1 MKQKLQFKR
10 KSVNL
15 YYYCYW
21 CNNFDFFLKIY
32 EELYLT
38 FYHNKKKHRSRYN
51 KKKHNKWIQERFLID
66 FQWNTIFKPYLIFF
80 FSPQELNMGNMGN
93 LHIKEAWIWCI
104 DTCPPCQRHS
114 QMIVEMAYFYSYF
127 YYY

>member
-1 MKQKLQFKR
+1 MLICEYSATCRDLSIF
-10 KSVNL
+10 L
-15 YYYCYW
+15 
-21 CNNFDFFLKIY
+21 FFL
-32 EELYLT
+32 L
-38 FYHNKKKHRSRYN
+38 
-51 KKKHNKWIQERFLID
+51 FLID